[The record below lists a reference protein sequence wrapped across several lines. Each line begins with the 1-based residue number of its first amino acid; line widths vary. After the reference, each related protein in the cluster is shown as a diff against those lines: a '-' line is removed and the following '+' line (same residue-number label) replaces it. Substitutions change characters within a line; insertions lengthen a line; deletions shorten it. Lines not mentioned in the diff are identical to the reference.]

1 MKSFKILA
9 VLALIIFAA
18 GCSENLSP
26 TDALGKTDDIIVVTG
41 ILAAEMEI
49 SPGMFYI
56 PTWQSGLFA
65 PEAIFTQK
73 NTTAEIR
80 PKHIAIDPSGYIVAW
95 EGLSQSL
102 IGGKYTVNL
111 YKK

>member
-9 VLALIIFAA
+9 ILVLIVFAA
-18 GCSENLSP
+18 GCSENSSP
-26 TDALGKTDDIIVVTG
+26 TDALSTTDDIITING
-41 ILAAEMEI
+41 ILTAEMEI

-65 PEAIFTQK
+65 PEAIFVQK
-73 NTTAEIR
+73 GTTAEVR
-80 PKHIAIDPSGYIVAW
+80 PKHIAIDPSGYVIAW